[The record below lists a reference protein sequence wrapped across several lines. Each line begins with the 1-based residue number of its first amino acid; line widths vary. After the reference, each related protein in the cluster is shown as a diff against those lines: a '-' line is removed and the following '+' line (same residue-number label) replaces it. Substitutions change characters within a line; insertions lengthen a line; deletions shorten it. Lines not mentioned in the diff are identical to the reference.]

1 MKKIFQ
7 SIALSIFALVTF
19 ACNSAVQPWPDGKI
33 FFTAIG
39 LSDEELKTVLCAMA
53 DWEIATGG
61 TIKFVPTD
69 QCGDGV
75 VHISKLALPLMV
87 GGIAYTGYSNTDYMS
102 MTLNEIFIN
111 DYICRHEI
119 GHIIGLEDN
128 AFLLSIM
135 FFAGYPDETKNIT
148 TYDVMNVKKLYEKN
162 K

>member
-1 MKKIFQ
+1 MKKLLFSLI
-7 SIALSIFALVTF
+7 IFAGVFMGCGEESRL
-19 ACNSAVQPWPDGKI
+19 WPDGKI
-33 FFTAIG
+33 FFTTIG

-102 MTLNEIFIN
+102 MILNEIFIN

>member
-7 SIALSIFALVTF
+7 SIALSIFALVTL

-33 FFTAIG
+33 FFTTIG

-102 MTLNEIFIN
+102 MILNEIFIN